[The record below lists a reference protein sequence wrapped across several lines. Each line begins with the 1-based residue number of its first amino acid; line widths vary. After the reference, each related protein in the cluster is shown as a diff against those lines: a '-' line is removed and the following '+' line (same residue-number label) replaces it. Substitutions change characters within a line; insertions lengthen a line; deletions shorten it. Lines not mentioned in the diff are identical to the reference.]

1 MTAIMILCVS
11 YRFLLH
17 YKKTKCNSVKVLNAK
32 RTSAVVDETFT
43 GAALAKIQ
51 ATAFKIL

>member
-17 YKKTKCNSVKVLNAK
+17 YKKTKCNSVKVLIAK

-43 GAALAKIQ
+43 GSALAKIQ
-51 ATAFKIL
+51 ATAFKML